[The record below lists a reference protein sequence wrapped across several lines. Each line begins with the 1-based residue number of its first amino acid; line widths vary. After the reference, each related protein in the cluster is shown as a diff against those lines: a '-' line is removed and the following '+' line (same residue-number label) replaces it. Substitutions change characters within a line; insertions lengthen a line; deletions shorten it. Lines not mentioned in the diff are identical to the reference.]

1 MLFRSDYVFEY
12 SANEKVAMESGGG
25 VTLTGVPALVTMK
38 HVGLNVA
45 ADPFMTLAYIG
56 TPGGM
61 VIVSADDPGC
71 HSSQNEQDNRYFARL
86 GGIPVLEPLTAQEA
100 KDMTKAAFEL
110 SARWQQPLMLRTT
123 TRVNHLR
130 GCVEFGG
137 CKPVKKSGSFQKNPL

>member
-1 MLFRSDYVFEY
+1 MAHPLLTGKDKEKHLLLGNEAIARGAIEAGVSFVSCYPGTPSSEIPDTLFRLSPDADYVFEY

-61 VIVSADDPGC
+61 VPDD
-71 HSSQNEQDNRYFARL
+71 E
-86 GGIPVLEPLTAQEA
+86 
-100 KDMTKAAFEL
+100 
-110 SARWQQPLMLRTT
+110 
-123 TRVNHLR
+123 
-130 GCVEFGG
+130 
-137 CKPVKKSGSFQKNPL
+137 PVKPGPARSAPCSDR